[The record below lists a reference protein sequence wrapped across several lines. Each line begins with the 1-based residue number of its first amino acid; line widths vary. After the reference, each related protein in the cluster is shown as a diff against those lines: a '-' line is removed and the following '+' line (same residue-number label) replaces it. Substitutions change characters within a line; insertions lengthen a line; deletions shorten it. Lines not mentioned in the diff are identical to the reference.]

1 MKRILSILM
10 VVTMAFAGVSCGDDD
25 GPTRP
30 KDMPNSV
37 EDSKNYSYE
46 LLSQANSTITIGK
59 EIKLTDF
66 SQIKKDW
73 IQFVNEAKVRS
84 SSKMMISGIKK
95 GDHKIKNLTLKV
107 KGTNIVKRFA
117 NDEGFAMD
125 GTFNFVEDQNF
136 MQNLMNELVAEK
148 TITIELTAT
157 TEKKIN
163 NDVKI
168 SLDFNVLFKL

>member
-10 VVTMAFAGVSCGDDD
+10 VVTIAFAGVSCGDDD

-30 KDMPNSV
+30 EGMPNNV
-37 EDSKNYSYE
+37 DDSKSYSYE

-66 SQIKKDW
+66 SKIKKDW
-73 IQFVNEAKVRS
+73 VQFVNEAKVRS

-107 KGTNIVKRFA
+107 KGTNIVKRFS

-136 MQNLMNELVAEK
+136 MQNLMNELVAERK
-148 TITIELTAT
+148 ITLELSAT

-163 NDVKI
+163 NNVKVE
-168 SLDFNVLFKL
+168 LDFDILFKL